1 MGNLMSDA
9 QTKPDLGRPASVLAL
24 SVLLALGASTAR
36 GQVLEIDAGGR
47 VTTYAG
53 PTQFDAAGA
62 RPLSG
67 QPNPSRRR
75 DPAARIAV
83 AAGATGVDARLI
95 EAVARQESGLR
106 DTAVSP
112 AGAIGLMQLMPAT
125 ARALGVDPRDADQN
139 LMGGAR
145 YLGGL
150 IRRYDGDLTL
160 ALAAYNA
167 GPGAVDRHGGVPP
180 YRETRLYVRAVLNRL
195 GARLNP

>member
-1 MGNLMSDA
+1 
-9 QTKPDLGRPASVLAL
+9 
-24 SVLLALGASTAR
+24 
-36 GQVLEIDAGGR
+36 
-47 VTTYAG
+47 
-53 PTQFDAAGA
+53 
-62 RPLSG
+62 
-67 QPNPSRRR
+67 
-75 DPAARIAV
+75 
-83 AAGATGVDARLI
+83 
-95 EAVARQESGLR
+95 
-106 DTAVSP
+106 
-112 AGAIGLMQLMPAT
+112 MQLMPAT

>member
-1 MGNLMSDA
+1 
-9 QTKPDLGRPASVLAL
+9 
-24 SVLLALGASTAR
+24 
-36 GQVLEIDAGGR
+36 VLEIDAGGR

>member
-9 QTKPDLGRPASVLAL
+9 QTKSDLGRPASALAL
-24 SVLLALGASTAR
+24 SVLLAFGASGAR
-36 GQVLEIDAGGR
+36 GQVLEIDQGGR

-53 PTQFDAAGA
+53 PTLFDADGA
-62 RPLSG
+62 RPLWDEPKS
-67 QPNPSRRR
+67 SRR
-75 DPAARIAV
+75 DAAAARIAV
-83 AAGATGVDARLI
+83 AASATGVDARLI

-112 AGAIGLMQLMPAT
+112 AGAIGVMQLMPAT

-180 YRETRLYVRAVLNRL
+180 YRETQLYVRAVLNRL